1 MKKIKPDD
9 YYNNG
14 IFEMARYGE
23 TIEFKNNMSE
33 KMKNKIKKEL
43 SDNYEETKNKINE
56 TIEKIRNIVKKQNS
70 VELLKMATLMSKMNY
85 INKYSELQIGKGA
98 IIATQAL
105 KYIQATIVSQKNENI
120 EKFEEREYYEILNLI
135 EELYMLLDRFI
146 I

>member
-85 INKYSELQIGKGA
+85 INIYSELQIGKGA

-105 KYIQATIVSQKNENI
+105 KYNQATIVSQKNENI
-120 EKFEEREYYEILNLI
+120 EKFEERE
-135 EELYMLLDRFI
+135 
-146 I
+146 

>member
-23 TIEFKNNMSE
+23 FIEFKNNMPE
-33 KMKNKIKKEL
+33 NIKNKIKTEL

-56 TIEKIRNIVKKQNS
+56 TIEKIKNIVKKQNP

-85 INKYSELQIGKGA
+85 INIYSL
-98 IIATQAL
+98 L
-105 KYIQATIVSQKNENI
+105 FVNNYHL
-120 EKFEEREYYEILNLI
+120 YYFFAKSCTF
-135 EELYMLLDRFI
+135 LL
-146 I
+146 